1 MSDTNKVNP
10 QTVDS
15 INKGQQAVMIPE
27 VIQASV
33 AGKAYHSVA
42 QSAAISVQDASDYLR
57 NASLISTTAAGA
69 ALAQLL
75 AGSGNSDNATKALT
89 EANKLVS
96 EAATNFKT
104 ISDNVASLMD
114 KFPPSR

>member
-1 MSDTNKVNP
+1 MSNINKVNP

-15 INKGQQAVMIPE
+15 ITVGQQAALIPE

-57 NASLISTTAAGA
+57 NASLISTTASGA

-75 AGSGNSDNATKALT
+75 AGSENSTNATKALT
-89 EANKLVS
+89 EANKLVA
-96 EAATNFKT
+96 EAAANFKT
-104 ISDNVASLMD
+104 ISDNVANLMN
-114 KFPPSR
+114 KFPPAK